1 MKIVFL
7 GTSCMV
13 ATRERNQVCTLLSY
27 GSELL
32 MFDCGEGTQRQFK
45 IAGLKPTKVTKILIS
60 HWHGDHVLG
69 LPGLIQ
75 TMSTSEYNGTL
86 RIFGPKGIREKIN
99 GMFNVFNFDC
109 NIRIEVNEIEEGVF
123 FENKEYM
130 LEAVKLKHR
139 ILCLGYRFIEKD
151 KRRINLEYTK
161 KIGIPEGPILGKL
174 QRGQQVKWNG
184 KDVELDKATKLVTG
198 KKIAFIVDT
207 LPCESCYR
215 IAKDVDVLVSEGVY
229 CSDLEEKAL
238 EYKHLTAKQA
248 AQIAKQ
254 ANAKKLILTH
264 LRQRYRETKQLKEEA
279 EKEFEDVVCA
289 EDFME
294 VKI

>member
-1 MKIVFL
+1 MKLIFL

-13 ATRERNQVCTLLSY
+13 PTKERNQVCTLLSH

-75 TMSTSEYNGTL
+75 TMSASEYSGTL
-86 RIFGPKGIREKIN
+86 MIFGPKGIKEKIN
-99 GMFNVFNFDC
+99 GMMNVFNFDC
-109 NIRIEVNEIEEGVF
+109 NIRIDVREIGEGVF
-123 FENKEYM
+123 FENKDYI
-130 LEAVKLKHR
+130 LEAVRLRHR
-139 ILCLGYRFIEKD
+139 ILCIGYRFIEKD

-161 KIGIPEGPILGKL
+161 KLGIPEGPILGKL

-184 KDVELDKATKLVTG
+184 NDVEIENATKLVKG
-198 KKIAFIVDT
+198 KKIAFIFDT
-207 LPCESCYR
+207 IPCESCQH
-215 IAKDVDVLVSEGVY
+215 IAEDADVLVSEGVY

-254 ANAKKLILTH
+254 ANVKKLILTH
-264 LRQRYRETKQLKEEA
+264 LSQRYKETKHLKEEA
-279 EKEFEDVVCA
+279 EREFGNVVCA
-289 EDFME
+289 DDFME